1 MGSQV
6 KHPAPDP
13 TTRRIL
19 QTLRAI
25 VRDLRLASTSCERQ
39 FGLSAAQLF
48 VLQAI
53 QDRPGMSLGDVAERT
68 ATDQSSVSVV
78 VRKLQ
83 EKGLVEKRASSE
95 DGRRLELDLT
105 PAGRRLAGRTPPAVQ
120 DLLMGR
126 IADLPPGER
135 TQLADLLERLV
146 PPGPEAQPMF
156 FEEPTGTGRR
166 GGTRG

>member
-1 MGSQV
+1 M
-6 KHPAPDP
+6 KPPATDL
-13 TTRRIL
+13 TARRIL

-48 VLQAI
+48 VLQVL
-53 QDRPGMSLGDVAERT
+53 QDRPGMSLGEVAERT

-83 EKGLVEKRASSE
+83 EKGLVEKRASRE

-105 PAGRRLAGRTPPAVQ
+105 PTGRRLAGETPPAVQ
-120 DLLMGR
+120 DLLIQR
-126 IADLPPGER
+126 IAELPAGER

-146 PPGPEAQPMF
+146 PPGSEAQPMF
-156 FEEPTGTGRR
+156 FEDPPTAVRR
-166 GGTRG
+166 GGKRG